1 MNQTAAPIGFYASD
15 SPTDSTLQ
23 HRLDSPALVGLLVG
37 DSLEKFSVF
46 DYHSTVLRKRK
57 ACATILAKQRLIV
70 LDLLYDLATEV
81 FSKSSSKASRL
92 STKAS
97 ESPP

>member
-37 DSLEKFSVF
+37 DSLEKFSGF
-46 DYHSTVLRKRK
+46 DYH
-57 ACATILAKQRLIV
+57 
-70 LDLLYDLATEV
+70 
-81 FSKSSSKASRL
+81 
-92 STKAS
+92 
-97 ESPP
+97 